1 MANWGLAIRAL
12 KSRNYRLYFAGQGV
26 SLAGTWMTR
35 IATSWLVYRLTGSA
49 ALLGVVSFAGQIPM
63 FFLGPVAG
71 VWIDRW
77 DRHRTLVVTQILS
90 MIQSFALAVL
100 ALTGTINVW
109 EIVGLAVMQG
119 LINAFDMPTRQAF
132 LIQMVGNREDLG
144 NAIAL
149 NSSMVNGSRL
159 VGPAIAGL
167 VIAASNEGYCFLLD
181 GISFL
186 AVIVSLLMM
195 RITVPQQRSVPRQ
208 AHQELHEGWRYVVES
223 VPIRSILLLLA
234 LTSLLGFPYSVLMP
248 IFASDVL
255 HGGANALGFLMA
267 ASGVG
272 ALIGA
277 VLLALRKSVLGLGR
291 YIAICSAVFGVSLV
305 VFSFSRIFWL
315 SLLVMPFTGFGFMQ
329 QMASSNTILQTI
341 VDDEKRGRVMSFYGM
356 SFLGVAPFGSLL
368 AGGLAERIG
377 APATLFWCG
386 VAVILVSLWFASQL
400 PTIRAAVRP
409 IYIKLGILPEMAM
422 AVQEVSALQTPPED

>member
-49 ALLGVVSFAGQIPM
+49 ALLGIVSFAGQIPM

-109 EIVGLAVMQG
+109 EIVALAVMQG

-132 LIQMVGNREDLG
+132 LIQMVGSREDLG

-195 RITVPQQRSVPRQ
+195 RITVPQQRSVQRQ

-305 VFSFSRIFWL
+305 VFSFSRMFWL

-341 VDDEKRGRVMSFYGM
+341 VDDQKRGRVMSFYGM

-368 AGGLAERIG
+368 AGFLAARIG

-400 PTIRAAVRP
+400 PAIRAAVRP

-422 AVQEVSALQTPPED
+422 AVQQVSALQTPPED